1 MSGKRVKL
9 LVCTSVFIAGSNAFM
24 HYAQGPASKIQAALA
39 IPRTWDDDSVAS
51 LQVPLADPA
60 YSPVHVSSQYY
71 YDIPVRPIY
80 KSFPIYAPHREP
92 VGYMQWLKE
101 QEPEVAFDTSTL
113 KTETDWI
120 KAGEV
125 VFEAP
130 ITHEEALGP
139 LRMSNV
145 LDPAWYEKTNMPLE
159 VSGALPFAR
168 YVIRLKGKIE
178 VGNLSCA
185 MCHVRVM
192 PDGTSIK
199 GAQGNFPFDRVIA
212 FNLRERTAQ
221 AKDKQQRLGQIR
233 LSRRFLFGSPWL
245 KPDPQAQIEEMSAEE
260 IASAHEAIPPGVIA
274 RHGTS
279 PFSPAQVPDLIGVR
293 ERQYLD
299 QTGLVRHRTIA
310 DLMRYAALNQDMDA
324 LARYGDFVPARVFE
338 DLRFGGLE
346 RGRYSDEQLYALS
359 LYLYSIKP
367 PPNPNKLDALAAS
380 GRAVFQRQG
389 CGVCHTPPLYT
400 NNRLTPAEGFT
411 VPEDHSHRYDVLPI
425 YVGTD
430 PKLALKTRRGTGY
443 YKVPSLKGLWY
454 RGPLEHSG
462 SIANLEDWFDPRRTL
477 EGYVPSGF
485 RGQGVTAKPVKGHAF
500 GLGLSTKD
508 REALI
513 AFLRTL

>member
-1 MSGKRVKL
+1 M
-9 LVCTSVFIAGSNAFM
+9 
-24 HYAQGPASKIQAALA
+24 
-39 IPRTWDDDSVAS
+39 
-51 LQVPLADPA
+51 
-60 YSPVHVSSQYY
+60 
-71 YDIPVRPIY
+71 
-80 KSFPIYAPHREP
+80 
-92 VGYMQWLKE
+92 
-101 QEPEVAFDTSTL
+101 
-113 KTETDWI
+113 
-120 KAGEV
+120 

-130 ITHEEALGP
+130 IAYDESLGP

-145 LDPAWYEKTNMPLE
+145 RDPAWYEKISVPLE
-159 VSGALPFAR
+159 ASGTVPFAR
-168 YVIRLKGKIE
+168 YVIRQKGKIE

-185 MCHVRVM
+185 MCHVRVT
-192 PDGTSIK
+192 PNGTSIK

-245 KPDPQAQIEEMSAEE
+245 KPDPQTQIEEMSADE

-324 LARYGDFVPARVFE
+324 FARYGEFVPARLVG
-338 DLRFGGLE
+338 DLQSRGPE
-346 RGRYSDEQLYALS
+346 SGRYSDEQLYALS
-359 LYLYSIKP
+359 LYIYSIKP

-380 GRAVFQRQG
+380 GRGIFQREG

-400 NNRLTPAEGFT
+400 NNQLTPAEGFA
-411 VPEDHSHRYDVLPI
+411 VPEDHSHRYDILPI

-454 RGPLEHSG
+454 RGPLEAQWLDS
-462 SIANLEDWFDPRRTL
+462 E
-477 EGYVPSGF
+477 
-485 RGQGVTAKPVKGHAF
+485 
-500 GLGLSTKD
+500 LGRLV
-508 REALI
+508 
-513 AFLRTL
+513 

>member
-1 MSGKRVKL
+1 MNGKRVKL
-9 LVCTSVFIAGSNAFM
+9 LICTSVFVGAMSTFTN
-24 HYAQGPASKIQAALA
+24 YAQGPASKIGGAPT
-39 IPRTWDDDSVAS
+39 IPTTWDDQAMAS
-51 LQVPLADPA
+51 LQVPLAA
-60 YSPVHVSSQYY
+60 AFSPVHVSSEYY
-71 YDIPVRPIY
+71 YAIPVRPIY

-101 QEPEVAFDTSTL
+101 QEPEIVFHTSML
-113 KTETDWI
+113 KGQEDWI
-120 KAGEV
+120 RAGEM

-130 ITHEEALGP
+130 IAYEESLGP

-145 LDPAWYEKTNMPLE
+145 RDPAWYEKTNVPLE
-159 VSGALPFAR
+159 VSGAMPFAR
-168 YVIRLKGKIE
+168 YVIRQKGKIE

-192 PDGTSIK
+192 PDGRSIK

-212 FNLRERTAQ
+212 FNLRERTTQ
-221 AKDKQQRLGQIR
+221 AKNKQQRLEQIR

-245 KPDPQAQIEEMSAEE
+245 KPDPQAQIEEMSADE
-260 IASAHEAIPPGVIA
+260 IASAHDAIPPGVIA

-324 LARYGDFVPARVFE
+324 LARYGDFVPARLFE

-380 GRAVFQRQG
+380 GRGVFQRER

-400 NNRLTPAEGFT
+400 NNQLTPAEGFA
-411 VPEDHSHRYDVLPI
+411 VPDAHSHRYGILPI

-430 PKLALKTRRGTGY
+430 PKLTLKTRRGTGY

-462 SIANLEDWFDPRRTL
+462 SIATLEDWFDSRRTL

-485 RGQGVTAKPVKGHAF
+485 RGYGVTTRPVKGHAF